1 MKKRDAELARML
13 VVVVVALGAGLWIG
27 RPADP
32 ELARRI
38 HLEDYLRHR
47 AEAAIHRLTGERA
60 QVEISVEFGQVKGK
74 RETYQAGPDNRILVA
89 RQSKRE
95 QLDPK
100 YDSEVTSEKWEPTGD
115 RLVVQYEGTNIVRI
129 RCLVI
134 TRAADDNRLREAVAA
149 AVGIE
154 TARGDQLQL
163 LTPN

>member
-1 MKKRDAELARML
+1 MERPYSELARWL
-13 VVVVVALGAGLWIG
+13 VVVVVALGAGLWFG

-38 HLEDYLRHR
+38 HLEGYLRHR
-47 AEAAIHRLTGERA
+47 AEAAIHELTGERA
-60 QVEISVEFGQVKGK
+60 QVEISVELGQVKGK
-74 RETYQAGPDNRILVA
+74 RENYQAGPDSRILVG

-95 QLDPK
+95 HLESQ
-100 YDSEVTSEKWEPTGD
+100 YDNEVISEKWEPTGD

-149 AVGIE
+149 AIGIE
-154 TARGDQLQL
+154 PARGDQLQL